1 MKREYA
7 MSSTF
12 HNTYRIGIE
21 IVPDEPE
28 KYMILDAELK
38 EFDTLIEAMKYQA
51 AKNEV
56 ICDLIVA
63 KDRNFETSVKLSDPK
78 EAWNWKK

>member
-7 MSSTF
+7 MSSIF
-12 HNTYRIGIE
+12 HNTDRIGIE
-21 IVPDEPE
+21 IVQDEPE

-56 ICDLIVA
+56 ICDLIIA
-63 KDRNFETSVKLSDPK
+63 KAKNFEASIKHNDPK